1 MEPKTSR
8 RNLTRAERRR
18 QAVELRIEGH
28 TFEVIGRIMG
38 INRSNAYRLVKS
50 ELDQINKET
59 RESAEGL
66 RALEAM
72 RLDSLHRAMWD
83 KAIDG
88 NFQAVDRVLKIMSRR
103 AKLLGLDKPA
113 QERVVAA
120 IKPDDGILDDE
131 MSEKL
136 MEIIASAEFQRLNN
150 TIN

>member
-103 AKLLGLDKPA
+103 AKIGRA
-113 QERVVAA
+113 SCRERV
-120 IKPDDGILDDE
+120 
-131 MSEKL
+131 
-136 MEIIASAEFQRLNN
+136 
-150 TIN
+150 